1 MKDAILIVENLDLH
15 SLLMILQK
23 EYDFYYDEAYSLYH
37 KRSSSDDTRFIS
49 FLKGKHDISL
59 SYEGEDREHVY
70 SVLSNPVF
78 FYVEFIDFSFFK
90 EIMLFISKD
99 AKIIV
104 DNDHG
109 HFFEKEQLSELE
121 EWIW

>member
-1 MKDAILIVENLDLH
+1 MKDAILIVENLDLQ
-15 SLLMILQK
+15 SLLTILQK
-23 EYDFYYDEAYSLYH
+23 EYDFYYDGEYSLYH
-37 KRSSSDDTRFIS
+37 KRSFSEDTRFIS
-49 FLKGKHDISL
+49 FLKGKHDIAL
-59 SYEGEDREHVY
+59 SYEGEDKEYVY
-70 SVLSNPVF
+70 SILSNPIF

-90 EIMLFISKD
+90 EIMLFISKY

-109 HFFEKEQLSELE
+109 HFFENEQLSELE